1 MLIAIVAQRYT
12 LHQLH
17 DEKRRSRLRRP
28 RVQKLGYVRM
38 VHHRD
43 RLTLRIESR
52 QYLLRLP
59 SLDPNELQRHLAP
72 HRLGLVRHPDRT
84 HAPLANLLAQNVP
97 PANLRTFS
105 LRRCARTERKRGPR
119 IEKDG
124 RGIDRRT
131 WLLPGHGLRM
141 LQQKLLDLRTQ
152 QRLTRTHRIDVLRL
166 FGRRPPLQGRFDN
179 LVCRQ

>member
-1 MLIAIVAQRYT
+1 MDDPLLVGMLHRRTNLLEKVQTLDNRQTMLIAIVAQRYT

-105 LRRCARTERKRGPR
+105 LRR
-119 IEKDG
+119 
-124 RGIDRRT
+124 
-131 WLLPGHGLRM
+131 
-141 LQQKLLDLRTQ
+141 
-152 QRLTRTHRIDVLRL
+152 
-166 FGRRPPLQGRFDN
+166 
-179 LVCRQ
+179 